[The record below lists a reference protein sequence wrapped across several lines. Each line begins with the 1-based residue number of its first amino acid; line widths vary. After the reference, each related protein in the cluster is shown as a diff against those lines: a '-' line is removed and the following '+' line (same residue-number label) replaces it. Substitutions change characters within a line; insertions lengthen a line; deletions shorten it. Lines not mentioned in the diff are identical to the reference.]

1 MVKIIRNAKVYQ
13 PEYAG
18 AKDVMLIGSQIGA
31 LGENLKADLGG
42 AVPVKEIDGTG
53 LILIPGLIDGHE
65 HIMGGGGEGG
75 FHTRTPEAGLTDL
88 TMNGVTTVVGCI
100 GTDGVARNMEA
111 LLAKAHALEEEGVT
125 TYVYTG
131 SYQVP
136 VHTVT
141 GDVMRDIML
150 LDKVIGVGEI
160 AISDHRSSQ
169 PTFEE
174 FVRIA
179 SDIRVG
185 GMLSGK
191 AGIVNVHMGDGSR
204 MMDFIWRAVRET
216 EIPFSQF
223 LPTHIG
229 RNAALFE
236 SALEFAKA
244 GGTIDFTGSLD
255 DDDAVPVHRG
265 IPRLLDAGVS
275 DDHFTISSDGQ
286 GSLPIFNDKGEFQG
300 LGVGNASCLLK
311 ELRGLVNRA
320 GLPMELALKPLTA
333 NPARI
338 LKLNRK
344 GRILPGY
351 DGDLCLLCENDLS
364 LHTVIAKGQLMV
376 SEGRPVVKGTFDL

>member
-1 MVKIIRNAKVYQ
+1 
-13 PEYAG
+13 
-18 AKDVMLIGSQIGA
+18 
-31 LGENLKADLGG
+31 
-42 AVPVKEIDGTG
+42 
-53 LILIPGLIDGHE
+53 
-65 HIMGGGGEGG
+65 
-75 FHTRTPEAGLTDL
+75 
-88 TMNGVTTVVGCI
+88 
-100 GTDGVARNMEA
+100 
-111 LLAKAHALEEEGVT
+111 
-125 TYVYTG
+125 
-131 SYQVP
+131 
-136 VHTVT
+136 
-141 GDVMRDIML
+141 MRDIML